1 MAKWKGAEILTE
13 LGGPQGE
20 CCFCTALY
28 PHLWNEEWG
37 LDNGSQ
43 TVHWA
48 PLEVHLSLRALGS
61 PLHILSHSPFIRL
74 CGFHK
79 KVHSWQKIF
88 ETPQDLKDFFL
99 LQKLECQNPNVLKT
113 YFLKAQHFT
122 SVDLASKSQQKAY
135 IYFKSTDIYLSPNS
149 VRHSYKDM
157 LP

>member
-88 ETPQDLKDFFL
+88 ETPPGSQRFL
-99 LQKLECQNPNVLKT
+99 
-113 YFLKAQHFT
+113 
-122 SVDLASKSQQKAY
+122 LASKTRMSKPKCFKNLLFKDPTFYLGWPCIKVTAESLHLFQINRYLFESELCKAQ
-135 IYFKSTDIYLSPNS
+135 L
-149 VRHSYKDM
+149 
-157 LP
+157 